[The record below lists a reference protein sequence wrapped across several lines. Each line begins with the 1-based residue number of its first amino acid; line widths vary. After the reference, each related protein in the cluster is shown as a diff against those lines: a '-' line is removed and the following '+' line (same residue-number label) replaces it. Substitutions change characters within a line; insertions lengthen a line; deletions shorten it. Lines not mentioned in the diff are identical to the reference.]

1 MRKREKI
8 INLNEFKLIEEFKV
22 GKSKKRVNLDIEKID
37 KRKKREEEKK
47 KHLEEINKKV
57 NEAGVKKIAKTLGNA
72 REKKEINKKDL
83 EKATKLL
90 ISIKGSDKISKKNKK
105 TAERIY
111 DRLKEEIEDGKI
123 RFNR

>member
-22 GKSKKRVNLDIEKID
+22 GKSSKRVNLDIEKID

-57 NEAGVKKIAKTLGNA
+57 NEAGVKKIARTLGNA